1 MLKPD
6 IEYTTPQGHTYKTD
20 NKGRIVNCE
29 ATLKLEKGK
38 RNNHAQ
44 KVVGRDDRKPDDDGG
59 HLIATIFNGS
69 GGFDNLV
76 PMNSNLNRGEWKK
89 LENMWVKELGKGK
102 SVEVKIQPIYK
113 GDSQRP
119 VGFEIE
125 HKIGNGEW
133 EFNKFKNK
141 PGG

>member
-1 MLKPD
+1 
-6 IEYTTPQGHTYKTD
+6 
-20 NKGRIVNCE
+20 
-29 ATLKLEKGK
+29 
-38 RNNHAQ
+38 
-44 KVVGRDDRKPDDDGG
+44 
-59 HLIATIFNGS
+59 
-69 GGFDNLV
+69 NLV